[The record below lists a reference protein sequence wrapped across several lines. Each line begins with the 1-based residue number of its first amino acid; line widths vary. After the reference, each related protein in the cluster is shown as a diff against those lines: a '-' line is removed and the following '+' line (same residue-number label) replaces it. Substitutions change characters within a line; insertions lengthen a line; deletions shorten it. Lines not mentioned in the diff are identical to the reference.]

1 MTDIDSHAEIG
12 LNYHDG
18 DLHVMIPLVGHVTEM
33 WCQRYEALAR
43 ARDVQAMVR
52 EKRDGPARLFLTVP
66 IRTGGSEVVAMLD
79 LARALIAE
87 TDAVDQ
93 SPAASDSPEAVVR
106 RWWARQQPP

>member
-1 MTDIDSHAEIG
+1 MTDIDPRAEIG

-18 DLHVMIPLVGHVTEM
+18 DLHVMIPLAGHVTQL

-43 ARDVQAMVR
+43 DRDVRAKVH

-66 IRTGGSEVVAMLD
+66 TRTDGSTVAAMLD

-87 TDAVDQ
+87 ADAVDQ
-93 SPAASDSPEAVVR
+93 SPEISDSPEAVVR
-106 RWWARQQPP
+106 RWWASQQA